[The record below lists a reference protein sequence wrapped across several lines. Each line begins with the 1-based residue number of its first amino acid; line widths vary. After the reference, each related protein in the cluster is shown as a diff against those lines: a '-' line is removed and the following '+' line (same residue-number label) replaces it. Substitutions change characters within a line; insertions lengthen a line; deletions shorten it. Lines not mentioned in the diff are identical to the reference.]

1 MKSWWRQQR
10 GFVMFLLLFGLFR
23 TAVADWNPV
32 PTGSMRPT
40 IVEGDVVLVN
50 RLAYQLK
57 LPLTDVVLA
66 QWQGPERGDIVTFGS
81 PADGTRLLK
90 RVVGL
95 PGDRVE
101 LQGGQLWIN
110 GQAQTLEEAEL
121 VEEPLPSGAHVPAW
135 RAQEQLGARRHAVQG
150 LPTVPALR
158 DGSWTLGEGQY
169 FMLGDNRDNSH
180 DSRYFGPV
188 PRALLI
194 GRVQRL
200 LVSGDPEAYY
210 LPRLGRLLKP
220 LS

>member
-1 MKSWWRQQR
+1 MRNWWRAQR
-10 GFVMFLLLFGLFR
+10 GFLFFLMMFGLFR

-40 IVEGDVVLVN
+40 VIEGDVVLVN

-66 QWQGPERGDIVTFGS
+66 QWAGPERGDIVTFGS
-81 PADGTRLLK
+81 PVDGTRLLK

-95 PGDRVE
+95 PGDRIE
-101 LQGGQLWIN
+101 LRGERLWIN
-110 GQAQTLEEAEL
+110 EQPIALGALSWVEEAGPQGSRL
-121 VEEPLPSGAHVPAW
+121 PAW
-135 RAQEQLGARRHAVQG
+135 RGQERLGGRAHAVQG

-158 DGSWTLGEGQY
+158 EGVWQVPAGHY

-188 PRALLI
+188 PRELLI

-210 LPRLGRLLKP
+210 LPRLGRIALP

>member
-1 MKSWWRQQR
+1 M
-10 GFVMFLLLFGLFR
+10 
-23 TAVADWNPV
+23 
-32 PTGSMRPT
+32 
-40 IVEGDVVLVN
+40 
-50 RLAYQLK
+50 
-57 LPLTDVVLA
+57 VLA

-101 LQGGQLWIN
+101 LQGGLLWIN
-110 GQAQTLEEAEL
+110 GQAQALEEAEV
-121 VEEPLPSGAHVPAW
+121 VEEPLPSGAMVPAW
-135 RAQEQLGARRHAVQG
+135 RAQELLEIGSGTRRHAVQG

-158 DGSWTLGEGQY
+158 DGAWVLGEGQY

-210 LPRLGRLLKP
+210 LPRLDRLLKP